1 MKLIDIPV
9 FFICPS
15 HNEKY
20 VTREKHMYDL
30 LREIGFKSIT
40 HFKSSTEQ
48 YPTCLVKATTDIL
61 NQYMNDEP
69 ILILED
75 DIEMYRH
82 LDSTTDIEL
91 PENTDAFYLGFS
103 KDGGSK
109 IINSHEGPSIVGKI
123 SATHIKI
130 FNMLSAHAILY
141 KSKRYKER
149 VVDALNEIVDKKGY
163 YNDVVLSRL
172 HSNYNIYGYYYPFF
186 YQSVKYDNSIWV
198 ENQTR
203 FHY

>member
-20 VTREKHMYDL
+20 VTRENHMYDL
-30 LREIGFKSIT
+30 LRRIGFKSIT
-40 HFKSSTEQ
+40 HFKSTTEQ

-61 NQYMNDEP
+61 NQNMNDEP

-75 DIEMYRH
+75 DIEMYTESITNI
-82 LDSTTDIEL
+82 DL

-109 IINSHEGPSIVGKI
+109 TRNSHEGPSIVGKI
-123 SATHIKI
+123 SDTYIKI

-141 KSKRYKER
+141 KSKRYKQR

-172 HSNYNIYGYYYPFF
+172 QSDYNIYGYYYPVF
-186 YQSVKYDNSIWV
+186 YQSVKYDNSIGV

-203 FHY
+203 FYY

>member
-1 MKLIDIPV
+1 MKLVDIPV

-20 VTREKHMYDL
+20 LTREKHMYDL
-30 LREIGFKSIT
+30 LHRIGFKSIT
-40 HFKSSTEQ
+40 HFKSSTED

-61 NQYMNDEP
+61 NQYMNNEP
-69 ILILED
+69 VIILED
-75 DIEMYRH
+75 DIEMYNP
-82 LDSTTDIEL
+82 LDSTTDIEW

-109 IINSHEGPSIVGKI
+109 TRNFHEGPSNVGKI
-123 SATHIKI
+123 SDKYIKI

-141 KSKRYKER
+141 KSKHYKER
-149 VVDALNEIVDKKGY
+149 VVNELNNIINQKGY
-163 YNDVVLSRL
+163 YNDVILSRL
-172 HSNYNIYGYYYPFF
+172 HYDYNIYGYYYPFF
-186 YQSVKYDNSIWV
+186 YQSVNYDNVIET

>member
-20 VTREKHMYDL
+20 IAREKHMYDIL
-30 LREIGFKSIT
+30 QQIGFKSIT
-40 HFKSSTEQ
+40 HYKSGTES

-61 NQYMNDEP
+61 NNCMNNDP
-69 ILILED
+69 IIILED
-75 DIEMYRH
+75 DIELFTS
-82 LDSTTDIEL
+82 LDSNTDIDL

-109 IINSHEGPSIVGKI
+109 TRNSHEGPSIIGKI
-123 SATHIKI
+123 SSTYIKI

-141 KSKRYKER
+141 KSMQYKER
-149 VVDALNEIVDKKGY
+149 VINELNSIVDKKGY

-172 HSNYNIYGYYYPFF
+172 HSEYNIYGYYYPFF
-186 YQSVKYDNSIWV
+186 YQSVRYDNDIHV

>member
-20 VTREKHMYDL
+20 KLREKHMYEL
-30 LREIGFKSIT
+30 LQQIGFTTIT
-40 HFKSSTEQ
+40 HFKSTTDE

-61 NQYMNDEP
+61 NQCMNDEP
-69 ILILED
+69 VIILED
-75 DIEMYRH
+75 DIEMYTS
-82 LDSTTDIEL
+82 LDSTTHIDL

-109 IINSHEGPSIVGKI
+109 TRNSHEGPSIVGKI

-149 VVDALNEIVDKKGY
+149 VVDALNKIVDKKGY
-163 YNDVVLSRL
+163 YNDVILSRL
-172 HSNYNIYGYYYPFF
+172 QYDYNIYGYYYPFF
-186 YQSVKYDNSIWV
+186 YQSVNYDNVI
-198 ENQTR
+198 ETEKQTR